1 MTDLSTDK
9 PVITQWSEGWW
20 AQARPEVAAHR
31 CAAHRKNG
39 DRCRRAALSGATVCD
54 HHGANRS
61 VRAKARQRLEDAAD
75 RMARELLGIATDKSA
90 SESVRLTAIRDAL
103 DRAGLR
109 PPTEIAV
116 SAGTKPYEDTSS
128 TRSITARGQP
138 GKTTNPRP
146 RWQSRTCPRTES
158 RSWTPR
164 WWSPSLTAPTCRLGR
179 AQSELTAPAEG
190 HTRSVTS
197 SAHERAESHRPIRP
211 PPVAPR

>member
-116 SAGTKPYEDTSS
+116 SAGTKPYEQIFD
-128 TRSITARGQP
+128 SIYHGPRAAREDDEP
-138 GKTTNPRP
+138 P
-146 RWQSRTCPRTES
+146 
-158 RSWTPR
+158 
-164 WWSPSLTAPTCRLGR
+164 
-179 AQSELTAPAEG
+179 PAL
-190 HTRSVTS
+190 
-197 SAHERAESHRPIRP
+197 AESHVSKNGIEIVDAEVVEPEPDRTDVPPRASAERANSAGRRTYTIRDFE
-211 PPVAPR
+211 RS